1 MYTTQRLFSSN
12 NFDQFELARA
22 VEANLHVTENVG
34 FQRILHDIIGLQLY
48 ISRSWQKGPK
58 KYLKLCWETT
68 MRPCSSNNFDQ
79 FDLARAVEAGLYIK
93 GTAMISGI
101 LEDLIGIQ

>member
-1 MYTTQRLFSSN
+1 MILKM
-12 NFDQFELARA
+12 L
-22 VEANLHVTENVG
+22 G

-68 MRPCSSNNFDQ
+68 RRPCSSNNFDQ
-79 FDLARAVEAGLYIK
+79 FDLARAVEADLYIK
-93 GTAMISGI
+93 GNALISGI
-101 LEDLIGIQ
+101 LEDLVGIQ